1 MRDLT
6 PVEVLRDFVLFV
18 ERFHAEH
25 DYEQDF
31 SVIADRLGI
40 NIMQGRAGERSYATS
55 LPDGR
60 FVIVL
65 EPYQTQKR
73 QRFTSWH
80 ELSHVLFEIAH
91 EGELKAFIEDYAYGN
106 GELARELE
114 ETICYLTAGVL
125 LMPSPHLK
133 AALEL
138 HGPSPLAVFELTR
151 QTGSSVQAATRR
163 LVQSLDLDTQTV
175 LCTEHG
181 AVIDS
186 FNHGTKQGRYS
197 VGRNFT
203 IEADHLSLTGSY
215 AVGKIESFTAPVPY
229 KGGGRSHYSDAVSAY
244 EASSK
249 RILTFYFAKSKAP
262 VLQNS
267 LQPGLFS

>member
-6 PVEVLRDFVLFV
+6 PVEVLRDFVSFV

-31 SVIADRLGI
+31 SIIADRLGI
-40 NIMQGRAGERSYATS
+40 NVRQGRAGERSYATS

-60 FVIVL
+60 FVIFL
-65 EPYQTQKR
+65 EPGQTHKR

-80 ELSHVLFEIAH
+80 ELCHVLFELAR
-91 EGELKAFIEDYAYGN
+91 EGELKAFIQDYAYGN
-106 GELARELE
+106 DGLARELE

-125 LMPSPHLK
+125 LMPSPHLQT
-133 AALEL
+133 ALEL
-138 HGPSPLAVFELTR
+138 YGPSPLAVFELTR

-163 LVQSLDLDTQTV
+163 LVQSLDLDAQAV

-181 AVIDS
+181 VVIDS

-197 VGRNFT
+197 VGRNFI
-203 IEADHLSLTGSY
+203 IEADHPSLIGSHS
-215 AVGKIESFTAPVPY
+215 VGEVECFTAPVPY
-229 KGGGRSHYSDAVSAY
+229 KGGGRSHHSDAIAAW
-244 EASSK
+244 EPNGK
-249 RILTFYFAKSKAP
+249 RILTFYFAKGKAP
-262 VLQNS
+262 GAHNAQ
-267 LQPGLFS
+267 QRRLFV